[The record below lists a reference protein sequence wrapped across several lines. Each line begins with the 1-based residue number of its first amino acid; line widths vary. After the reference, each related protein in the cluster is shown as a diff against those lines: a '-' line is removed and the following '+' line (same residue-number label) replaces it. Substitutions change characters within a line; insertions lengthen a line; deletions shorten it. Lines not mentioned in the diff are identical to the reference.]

1 MSPMSSL
8 NFARRPF
15 SDDRPFFWLA
25 GLALV
30 LAVVLLVANG
40 RQYVA
45 FHHEI
50 EGTARQ
56 IASLEARRDRADHEA
71 AEARTALNNFMA
83 SNLAQESKGLLRLVA
98 ERRFSWTALLA
109 RLERTLPADVRVT
122 RLTPRFEDSSTYL
135 DCALFGKTT
144 DSVVRTIEAL
154 SRDPLFD
161 AVDLASESVPEGT
174 VEGYAFELRLRY
186 RSSVPSASASTS
198 ASTRATG
205 TGAHR

>member
-1 MSPMSSL
+1 MSQTTSL

-30 LAVVLLVANG
+30 LALILLVVNG

-50 EGTARQ
+50 EGTALQ

-83 SNLAQESKGLLRLVA
+83 SNLTQESKGLLKLVA

-122 RLTPRFEDSSTYL
+122 RLTPRFEESGTYL
-135 DCALFGKTT
+135 DCALSGKTT

-161 AVDLASESVPEGT
+161 AVDLGSESIPEGT
-174 VEGYAFELRLRY
+174 NEGYAFELRLRY
-186 RSSVPSASASTS
+186 RAPAA
-198 ASTRATG
+198 AG
-205 TGAHR
+205 IGAHR